1 MRVSVFRVNKRV
13 RYASARTTQ
22 ACLGLLCSFWLGLES
37 SPVFGY
43 LPLVTNNL
51 LLGLGKCQHFRVART
66 LLILTI
72 CVTCVRVSV
81 FGPLEFPE
89 FLSKPSFDRCIGTS
103 DR

>member
-1 MRVSVFRVNKRV
+1 MKHPMRVSVFRVNKRV

-72 CVTCVRVSV
+72 CVTCVRLKSN
-81 FGPLEFPE
+81 E
-89 FLSKPSFDRCIGTS
+89 
-103 DR
+103 

>member
-66 LLILTI
+66 LLNPYDLRD
-72 CVTCVRVSV
+72 VRAGS
-81 FGPLEFPE
+81 LEFPE